1 MLEMCGWMEAGG
13 WLDGEGFSPGAAGA
27 LTADLWR
34 EIARPDVR
42 KHREC
47 REAVK
52 IRHAHAYGRP
62 VNLRIFPSDREEDG
76 RVAERAEVIRVV
88 CVLPQV
94 VGIDDHELSKGL
106 LEAGVELV
114 ALAGANRRLQARA
127 TDHIGDDRVTR
138 AQACQDQV
146 LVERRLQDA

>member
-88 CVLPQV
+88 RIFPQIIGV
-94 VGIDDHELSKGL
+94 HHRILSKRL
-106 LEAGVELV
+106 LEAGIKLV
-114 ALAGANRRLQARA
+114 SLAGANRRLQARA
-127 TDHIGDDRVTR
+127 TDHIGEDRVTR
-138 AQACQDQV
+138 AQAGQDQV

>member
-62 VNLRIFPSDREEDG
+62 VNLRIFPSAREEDG
-76 RVAERAEVIRVV
+76 RVAEHAEVIRVV

-106 LEAGVELV
+106 LEPGVELV
-114 ALAGANRRLQARA
+114 ALPGANRRLQARA
-127 TDHIGDDRVTR
+127 TYHIGV
-138 AQACQDQV
+138 
-146 LVERRLQDA
+146 